1 MDWLWCLLLGLG
13 TGTVAV
19 LVGAG
24 GGFILLPALLIFFDM
39 EPEIAVG
46 TSLALVAIESVS
58 GSTEY
63 RRLGLVDVRSGLMF
77 AAAAIPGSVLAPF
90 ILNVTPDRTF
100 TLLLGGLLFL
110 VAVLMTARGRQSTR
124 ALPPDAVNETP
135 NPEGRRVVTRSGEVY
150 EYGFNEALAAGFNG
164 LLGFMSS
171 FFGTGGGFLRTPVL
185 VSFFN
190 FPVRVAVATSV
201 FAITFYA
208 AAGAVTH
215 ATLGHIDWYPTLLWT
230 GIGLAVGG
238 QIGAR
243 LSPRIRS
250 VWILRLLAALLL
262 AAGIRLILLGILD

>member
-1 MDWLWCLLLGLG
+1 
-13 TGTVAV
+13 
-19 LVGAG
+19 
-24 GGFILLPALLIFFDM
+24 
-39 EPEIAVG
+39 
-46 TSLALVAIESVS
+46 
-58 GSTEY
+58 
-63 RRLGLVDVRSGLMF
+63 
-77 AAAAIPGSVLAPF
+77 
-90 ILNVTPDRTF
+90 
-100 TLLLGGLLFL
+100 
-110 VAVLMTARGRQSTR
+110 MTARGRQSTR
-124 ALPPDAVNETP
+124 ALPPDAANDTP
-135 NPEGRRVVTRSGEVY
+135 NPENRRIVTRAGQVY
-150 EYGFNEALAAGFNG
+150 EYGFNEALAAAFNG